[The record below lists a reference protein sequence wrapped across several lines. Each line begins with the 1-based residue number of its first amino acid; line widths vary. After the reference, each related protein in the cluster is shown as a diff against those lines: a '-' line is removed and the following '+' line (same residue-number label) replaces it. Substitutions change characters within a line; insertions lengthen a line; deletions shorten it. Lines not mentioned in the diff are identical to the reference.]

1 MSEYAINVQNV
12 SKVYKLYDRSRDRLA
27 EALHLTRKK
36 LSKDHYALDNINFQ
50 VKKGETVGIIGTNG
64 SGKST
69 ILKIITGVLNPTKGE
84 VDIDGRVSA
93 LLELGAGFNM
103 EYTGIEN
110 IYLNG
115 TMIGF
120 SEEEIEQKMDSILE
134 FADIGDFVYQP
145 VKTYS
150 SGMFVRLAF
159 AVAINID
166 PEVLIVDEAL
176 SVGDVFFQAKCYHKF
191 EEFKKEGK
199 TILIVSH
206 DLSSIS
212 KYCDKVILLNK
223 GHKLAE
229 GEPKK
234 IVDLY
239 KKLLVNQLTDDDLE
253 EYHSENDVDGMEEK
267 VASMENQEET
277 GLPEKEKAQPEKSAE
292 TDKKTV
298 IPGSLTPES
307 VEQEGRKWKDYM
319 MENPD
324 LVDYGT
330 KEIEITDY
338 CIVDEN
344 GYISDNIEKGTEYTV
359 QFKVHFNQKVS
370 EPILALTIKDIKGT
384 EVTGTNTMY
393 EKINFE
399 AEEGE
404 ERIVSFTQKM
414 NLTGGNYLISF
425 GCTGFRNGAFTV
437 YHRMYDVMNMTVISD
452 KDNVGFYDMFSKV
465 NVY

>member
-1 MSEYAINVQNV
+1 MSEYAIDVQNV
-12 SKVYKLYDRSRDRLA
+12 SKIYKLYDRSRDRLA
-27 EALHLTRKK
+27 EALHLTKKK
-36 LSKDHYALDNINFQ
+36 LSKDHYALDQISFQ

-69 ILKIITGVLNPTKGE
+69 ILKIITGVLNPTGGK
-84 VDIDGRVSA
+84 VDIDGRISA

-110 IYLNG
+110 VYLNG

-120 SEEEIEQKMDSILE
+120 SEEEIKAKLDSILE

-166 PEVLIVDEAL
+166 PEILIVDEAL

-199 TILIVSH
+199 TIVIVSH

-212 KYCDKVILLNK
+212 KYCDRVILLNK

-253 EYHSENDVDGMEEK
+253 DYDAKSSGSVESESKKEHNENIQKDLDVISSE
-267 VASMENQEET
+267 A
-277 GLPEKEKAQPEKSAE
+277 A
-292 TDKKTV
+292 
-298 IPGSLTPES
+298 ITPES
-307 VEQEGRKWKDYM
+307 VEKEGKKWKNYM
-319 MENPD
+319 VENPD
-324 LVDYGT
+324 VIDYGT

-338 CIVDEN
+338 CILDEN
-344 GYISDNIEKGTEYTV
+344 GYISNNIEKGAEYTV
-359 QFKVHFNQKVS
+359 KFKVHFNEKID

-393 EKINFE
+393 EKVNFE
-399 AEEGE
+399 SEEGTD
-404 ERIVSFTQKM
+404 RIVSFTQRM
-414 NLTGGNYLISF
+414 NLSRGNYLLSF
-425 GCTGFRNGAFTV
+425 GCTGYRNGAFTV
-437 YHRMYDVMNMTVISD
+437 YHRMYDVMNLMVISD
-452 KDNVGFYDMFSKV
+452 KENVGFYDMFSKIV
-465 NVY
+465 VE